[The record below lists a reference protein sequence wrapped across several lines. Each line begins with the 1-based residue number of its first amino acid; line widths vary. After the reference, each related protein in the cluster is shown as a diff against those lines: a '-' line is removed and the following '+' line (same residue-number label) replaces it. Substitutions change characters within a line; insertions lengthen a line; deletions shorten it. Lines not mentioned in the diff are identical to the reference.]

1 MKIAITGASG
11 FIGRALVEALETR
24 GDTVITF
31 VRSDVAQQN
40 SVRWSPSN
48 ETVNREDLARVGT
61 IDAVVHLAGAGIAD
75 KRWTASRKQ
84 EILESRVKGTSLI
97 ASIVTELATAP
108 RVVLSGSAI
117 GIYGSRGDEV
127 LTETSAR
134 GEGFL
139 ADVCNAWELASQSI
153 ASSDTALT
161 LLRTGI
167 VMGASGGALKKQLPL
182 FRAGLGGRLGS
193 GKQFLSPIS
202 LRDHIRAMLFLIDQP
217 VNGAVNL
224 VAPTPLTNHDFTAA
238 LGRAVHRP
246 AVAIVPKPALAVAL
260 GSELVTEA
268 LLASQRVT
276 PNVLVA
282 SGFEFLD
289 PDIDQILASAL
300 NS

>member
-11 FIGRALVEALETR
+11 FIGRALVDAIEAR

-31 VRSDVAQQN
+31 VRSEAAQQN
-40 SVRWSPSN
+40 AVRWSPSN

-61 IDAVVHLAGAGIAD
+61 LDAVVHLAGAGIAD

-97 ASIVTELATAP
+97 AATVAELATPP

-117 GIYGSRGDEV
+117 GIYGTRGDEV
-127 LTETSAR
+127 LTEASSR
-134 GEGFL
+134 GDGFL
-139 ADVCNAWELASQSI
+139 ADVCDAWESAAHSI
-153 ASSDTALT
+153 ANSNTALT

-182 FRAGLGGRLGS
+182 FRAGLGGRLGP

-217 VNGAVNL
+217 INGAVNL
-224 VAPTPLTNHDFTAA
+224 VAPSPLSNHDFTVA

-246 AVAIVPKPALAVAL
+246 ALAVVPKAALSIAL

-276 PNVLVA
+276 PNSLLA
-282 SGFEFLD
+282 QGFEFLD
-289 PDIDQILASAL
+289 PEIDQILASAL

>member
-11 FIGRALVEALETR
+11 FIGRALVDVIEAR
-24 GDTVITF
+24 GDTVVTF
-31 VRSDVAQQN
+31 IRSDVAQQN
-40 SVRWSPSN
+40 AVRWSPHLQSIN
-48 ETVNREDLARVGT
+48 HEDLARAGT

-75 KRWTASRKQ
+75 KRWSKARKQ
-84 EILESRVKGTSLI
+84 EILESRVKGTALVASTIGELI
-97 ASIVTELATAP
+97 SPP

-117 GIYGSRGDEV
+117 GIYGSRGEEV
-127 LTETSAR
+127 LTEASSR

-139 ADVCNAWELASQSI
+139 ADVCEAWESAAQPIVSRGS
-153 ASSDTALT
+153 TVT
-161 LLRTGI
+161 YLRTGI

-224 VAPTPLTNHDFTAA
+224 VAPTPLTNQAFTAA

-246 AVAIVPKPALAVAL
+246 ALAMVPKSALAIAL
-260 GSELVTEA
+260 GSDLVTEA

-276 PNVLVA
+276 PDVLHKQ
-282 SGFEFLD
+282 GFEFLD
-289 PDIDQILASAL
+289 PTIDDILTAAL
-300 NS
+300 VS